1 MIRRYGAIA
10 AIMAIICSCNG
21 PESTSKCTEPRSAP
35 CSDCIYVWIYDSN
48 GNFITQGTT
57 TLNGM
62 VYWDGRDCNG
72 DSVACGSYTAKNTV
86 VYNGKSITQ
95 TSEILVKRENTI
107 SKTGRTAC
115 DSLKN
120 SCNGSY
126 YEAPYKDL
134 LTGTSVGCI
143 CCQ

>member
-35 CSDCIYVWIYDSN
+35 CSDCIYVRIYDSE
-48 GNFITQGTT
+48 GNFVAQPP
-57 TLNGM
+57 
-62 VYWDGRDCNG
+62 VVDGRAYWSGFDCHG
-72 DSVACGSYTAKNTV
+72 DSVACGSYTAKFTT

-107 SKTGRTAC
+107 SKTGRMAC

-126 YEAPYKDL
+126 HEALYEDPF
-134 LTGTSVGCI
+134 TGTDVGCI